1 MYLHTADTHICITG
15 TRKMRLET
23 SKPTKPLSKYF
34 LFYSLAILLNK
45 QTKNPTTFKTRT
57 KQINFSTCFLFN
69 VFSFIFKMI
78 IKTF

>member
-34 LFYSLAILLNK
+34 LFYSLAILLK
-45 QTKNPTTFKTRT
+45 QTKNLTTFKTRT
-57 KQINFSTCFLFN
+57 KLINFSTCFLIN